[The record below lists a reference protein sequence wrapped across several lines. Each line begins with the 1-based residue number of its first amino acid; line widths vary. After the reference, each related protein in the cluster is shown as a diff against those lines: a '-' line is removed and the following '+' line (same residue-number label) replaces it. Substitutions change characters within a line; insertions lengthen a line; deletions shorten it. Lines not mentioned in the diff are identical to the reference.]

1 MGRCNRKRN
10 PKERKE
16 KREREKKKKK
26 SGRGEEKKNFD
37 LGGGRREREA
47 EKFVWESGRSECTLY
62 TKKMYIKTRAENK
75 IE

>member
-1 MGRCNRKRN
+1 MGGCNRKGN

-16 KREREKKKKK
+16 REREKREEEKRK
-26 SGRGEEKKNFD
+26 RGEKKNFD